1 MSLLAS
7 FFLALDRSAAGLR
20 LREIQ
25 VDDHKIKYA
34 EGGRGETVLL
44 LHGFGAESGNW
55 NRMAKRLTKRSRVI
69 APDLPGWGRST
80 RLEDGS
86 YGYPV
91 QVERIHRLVQKLG
104 LTRFHLMG
112 HSMGGGIAARYAAK
126 YPEEVMTLGLMA
138 AHGLV
143 EPRES
148 AIRRAVAGGENW
160 LLVSSPQDFQRLVDH
175 LFIKRPPAPRAVV
188 KYLVQQA
195 ISRCEKNR
203 QIFAD
208 MHSTDSPLIDVLPQ
222 IKAPTLLIWGDED
235 MLVDVS
241 AVDVFKE
248 KIPDAKALVLHSG
261 HMPLVEHGRE
271 CAEAYLAFLDK
282 QAKSTPGTSL
292 NRAAKTA

>member
-34 EGGRGETVLL
+34 EGGRGEAVLL

-55 NRMAKRLTKRSRVI
+55 NRMAKRLTRHYRVI

-91 QVERIHRLVQKLG
+91 QVERIHRLVQELG

-126 YPEEVMTLGLMA
+126 YPDEVMTLGLMA

-148 AIRRAVAGGENW
+148 AIRRAIAGGENW

-175 LFIKRPPAPRAVV
+175 LFIHRPPAPRAVV
-188 KYLVQQA
+188 QYLMRQA
-195 ISRCEKNR
+195 ISRREKNR

-208 MHSTDSPLIDVLPQ
+208 MHSTDSPLIDILPQ

-241 AVDVFKE
+241 AVEVFKE
-248 KIPDAKALVLHSG
+248 KISHAKALVLHSG

-271 CAEAYLAFLDK
+271 CAEAYLAFLDE
-282 QAKSTPGTSL
+282 QAKSSPGAFL
-292 NRAAKTA
+292 NQAAKTA